1 MNFLVADDSVE
12 VLECLRK
19 FLEKEGHSVRCTGD
33 GEEALQIFR
42 GEEIDAVFCALTLPK
57 LGGLELL
64 QEVKSA
70 NSRRPFV

>member
-33 GEEALQIFR
+33 GEEALQIF
-42 GEEIDAVFCALTLPK
+42 
-57 LGGLELL
+57 
-64 QEVKSA
+64 
-70 NSRRPFV
+70 SRRRNRRSFLCADTAEAWRIGIASGS

>member
-33 GEEALQIFR
+33 GEEALQIFQ
-42 GEEIDAVFCALTLPK
+42 GEEIDAVF
-57 LGGLELL
+57 
-64 QEVKSA
+64 VH
-70 NSRRPFV
+70 

>member
-42 GEEIDAVFCALTLPK
+42 GEEIDAVFLCADTA
-57 LGGLELL
+57 
-64 QEVKSA
+64 EVGRIGIASG
-70 NSRRPFV
+70 S

>member
-42 GEEIDAVFCALTLPK
+42 GEEHVCLHN
-57 LGGLELL
+57 LL
-64 QEVKSA
+64 LCKQEGA
-70 NSRRPFV
+70 NE